1 MSRAVS
7 LTMVRGMIVSSHGM
21 VASRHRTM
29 AAHPDPLMSLKQQ
42 WPAPSA
48 PRPIV
53 VIGAGSIVRDA
64 HLPVYARLGF
74 PVAGIFD
81 VNLAAARE
89 RAAQFHLPRVYRSLE
104 AAMEADDAVFDLAV
118 PPGQIAGVLEKIPAG
133 SAVLIQKPMGRDLAD
148 ARRIL
153 ALCRERKL
161 TAAVNFQLRFAPN
174 MIALRHA
181 AARGLFGEF
190 TVVDAPTA
198 VKTRANCM
206 ALLIAWKRVE
216 EQK

>member
-64 HLPVYARLGF
+64 HLPVYARMGF

-81 VNLAAARE
+81 INPAAAQE
-89 RAAQFHLPRVYRSLE
+89 RAAQFHLPRVYGSLE
-104 AAMEADDAVFDLAV
+104 EALAAEDAIFDVAV
-118 PPGQIAGVLEKIPAG
+118 PPGQIAAILDKIRAG
-133 SAVLIQKPMGRDLAD
+133 AAVLIQKPMGRDLED

-153 ALCRERKL
+153 ALCRERRL
-161 TAAVNFQLRFAPN
+161 IAAINFQL
-174 MIALRHA
+174 
-181 AARGLFGEF
+181 
-190 TVVDAPTA
+190 
-198 VKTRANCM
+198 
-206 ALLIAWKRVE
+206 
-216 EQK
+216 

>member
-1 MSRAVS
+1 MSAVIFSRLRPSTKGCIASEPALLSEVGIRMSRAVS

-89 RAAQFHLPRVYRSLE
+89 RAAQFH
-104 AAMEADDAVFDLAV
+104 
-118 PPGQIAGVLEKIPAG
+118 
-133 SAVLIQKPMGRDLAD
+133 
-148 ARRIL
+148 
-153 ALCRERKL
+153 
-161 TAAVNFQLRFAPN
+161 
-174 MIALRHA
+174 
-181 AARGLFGEF
+181 
-190 TVVDAPTA
+190 
-198 VKTRANCM
+198 
-206 ALLIAWKRVE
+206 
-216 EQK
+216 